1 MFPLN
6 LLTLEIPFHSSFHP
20 CLSCCW
26 YLFLLL
32 SWWRHQIETF
42 SALLAFVRGIHR
54 IHRWIPVSQRPVKR
68 CFDVFFDL
76 CMKLSKQWWDWWFET
91 PSCSLWRHCYVE
103 AGANIGDIDV
113 FPSARGGN
121 VSKTLTYYPW
131 DQHKTSYLNHD
142 DVIKWKYF
150 PCYWPFVSKQSW
162 GWWFETPAR
171 PLWRQCNVRLHWKV
185 PFLWNANLWPI
196 VAMKVVIINISSPNQ
211 DIQMRK
217 SILCVHYRADT
228 TDITHFH
235 RQQTVSFNACN

>member
-1 MFPLN
+1 MVRLVIWDAIVLIMTS
-6 LLTLEIPFHSSFHP
+6 LL
-20 CLSCCW
+20 CR
-26 YLFLLL
+26 
-32 SWWRHQIETF
+32 SWSQHRRH
-42 SALLAFVRGIHR
+42 
-54 IHRWIPVSQRPVKR
+54 W
-68 CFDVFFDL
+68 CFFA
-76 CMKLSKQWWDWWFET
+76 WG
-91 PSCSLWRHCYVE
+91 R
-103 AGANIGDIDV
+103 
-113 FPSARGGN
+113 N

-131 DQHKTSYLNHD
+131 DQHKTSYLNND

-162 GWWFETPAR
+162 GWWFETPSH
-171 PLWRQCNVRLHWKV
+171 PLCNVRLPSKV

-196 VAMKVVIINISSPNQ
+196 VAMKVVMISISSPNQ